1 MADLPFVPADPA
13 LTARLM
19 AAFDV
24 EAKIPRA
31 LEALGPVAGRQVV
44 LVDGA
49 GGLRVR
55 QLTELGAAEITVV
68 VRPTPLAKAAGG
80 TGPAGATSA
89 AATVSKAPTAARA
102 TRKAKAAAGDR
113 PTAESGRPVVVG
125 QPAALGLPTASA
137 DVIVACWSA
146 YRPPC
151 PDEVAEADRVLR
163 PGGRLLVVHDYGRD
177 DVSRLRGDLPEYG
190 TWGRRDGWFLKNDF
204 RMRVLHCFWTFE
216 SMDDTQ
222 AFLVDAFG
230 AIGSELGATLKRP
243 RLTYK
248 VAVYHRW
255 KDGIA
260 PPEQPAE
267 QPAEPLAEPP
277 AEPPAEGAAKPPAG
291 QPTVRRVDRA
301 TG

>member
-31 LEALGPVAGRQVV
+31 LEALGPVAGRHVV
-44 LVDGA
+44 LIDGA

-55 QLTELGAAEITVV
+55 QLTELGADEITVV
-68 VRPTPLAKAAGG
+68 VRPTLPTETATAAG
-80 TGPAGATSA
+80 PALAT
-89 AATVSKAPTAARA
+89 KAPTATRA

-113 PTAESGRPVVVG
+113 PTAESGRPVVG

-137 DVIVACWSA
+137 DVVVACWSA

-190 TWGRRDGWFLKNDF
+190 TWGRRDGWFLKNGF

-216 SMDDTQ
+216 SMDETQ

-230 AIGSELGATLKRP
+230 AIGSDMGATLKRP

-260 PPEQPAE
+260 PPEQPTE
-267 QPAEPLAEPP
+267 Q
-277 AEPPAEGAAKPPAG
+277 PAEGAAKPPAG
-291 QPTVRRVDRA
+291 KPTVRRVDRA